1 MDCGLTGSIE
11 NPFDLSTL
19 DDFDDEEISSPDK
32 WLVLSC
38 AAHNMANVLNKF
50 TTKYL
55 PKELAE
61 TTTIK
66 FEEEFEKIKKFIS
79 SCSHRKNRSKPEC
92 PKSFNDYVYD
102 LETKEEHKTQIARY
116 KFENFE
122 SKDENE
128 KKEILA
134 SISKYPAIHKISK
147 IRFRDMLD
155 QLKALA
161 SNKDLIQAMAVRNHV
176 ANELLEF
183 GNLNFDIVEKLIEI
197 MALARKHLDY
207 HERSSASVSMHLQS
221 LLDIIMDTL
230 NVKESTNERYF

>member
-1 MDCGLTGSIE
+1 
-11 NPFDLSTL
+11 
-19 DDFDDEEISSPDK
+19 
-32 WLVLSC
+32 
-38 AAHNMANVLNKF
+38 
-50 TTKYL
+50 
-55 PKELAE
+55 
-61 TTTIK
+61 
-66 FEEEFEKIKKFIS
+66 
-79 SCSHRKNRSKPEC
+79 
-92 PKSFNDYVYD
+92 
-102 LETKEEHKTQIARY
+102 
-116 KFENFE
+116 
-122 SKDENE
+122 
-128 KKEILA
+128 
-134 SISKYPAIHKISK
+134 
-147 IRFRDMLD
+147 MLD